1 MDRDIQ
7 PRERAMQTYRY
18 LVVGSGMTGHAAAK
32 AIREIDRGGSLG
44 MIGDDPMHPYLRPP
58 LTKGLWSGKPRETVF
73 LPQVEGLA
81 LHAERRAVELD
92 TRAKALRDDRGEEY
106 RYEKLL
112 LATGGRPRRLP
123 DDGGRVIYFR
133 TLADYDRLRA
143 VQGPEVVVIGG
154 GFIGS
159 ELAASLASV
168 GKRVTMVL
176 RDERIGAKVYPP
188 ALSRFVTRYFEDR
201 GVRVLAGASIASVRP
216 DGGRTLVEVTG
227 GHRILADA
235 VVAGLGVTPDTALAE
250 RAGIAVQDGI
260 EVDDAFRTSARDVW
274 AAGDVARFS
283 SAALGERIRVE
294 HEDAAL
300 SMGREAGRSM
310 AGAAVSYRQL
320 PFFYS
325 DLFDLGYEAVGILD
339 SRLETVESWK
349 TEGRDGVVYY
359 LQGGRVRG
367 VLLWGRFGHVDA
379 ARELIARQA
388 ALPRDE
394 LVRAIT

>member
-1 MDRDIQ
+1 
-7 PRERAMQTYRY
+7 MQAYRY
-18 LVVGSGMTGHAAAK
+18 LVLGSGMTGHAAAK

-44 MIGDDPMHPYLRPP
+44 MIGDDPMHPYVRPP

-73 LPQVEGLA
+73 LPEVEGLA
-81 LHAERRAVELD
+81 LHAGRRAVELD
-92 TRAKALRDDRGEEY
+92 TGAKALRDDRGEEY

-123 DDGGRVIYFR
+123 DDGDRVIYFR
-133 TLADYDRLRA
+133 TLSDYDRLRA
-143 VQGPEVVVIGG
+143 EEGPEVVVIGG

-168 GKRVTMVL
+168 GKHVTMVL
-176 RDERIGAKVYPP
+176 HDERIGAKAYPP
-188 ALSRFVTRYFEDR
+188 AQSRFVTRYFEDR
-201 GVRVLAGASIASVRP
+201 GVRVLARASIASVRP
-216 DGGRTLVEVTG
+216 DGGRALVEVTG
-227 GHRILADA
+227 GHRIVADA
-235 VVAGLGVTPDTALAE
+235 VVAGLGITPDTALAE
-250 RAGIAVQDGI
+250 RAGIAVHDGI
-260 EVDDAFRTSARDVW
+260 EVDEAFRTSARDVW
-274 AAGDVARFS
+274 AAGDVARFPS
-283 SAALGERIRVE
+283 VALGERIRVE

-300 SMGREAGRSM
+300 STGREAGRSM
-310 AGAAVSYRQL
+310 AGAAVSYRHL

-339 SRLETVESWK
+339 SRLEIVESWK
-349 TEGRDGVVYY
+349 TEGRDGIVYY
-359 LQGGRVRG
+359 LQDGRVRG

-394 LVRAIT
+394 LLRAIT